1 MDSIQNLAREKAY
14 ELKERENTIRVVG
27 ADPMSK
33 RGFTQ
38 VPNFILQNDKLSI
51 GAKLTYAMMLKYAW
65 NDNHCYPG
73 QKTLAKDLG
82 TSDRS
87 VRSYLKDLEEMGFIT
102 ITQRGL
108 GKVNLYDLHL
118 RVKKKK

>member
-1 MDSIQNLAREKAY
+1 MESIGNLAKHKSL
-14 ELKERENTIRVVG
+14 ELKERENTIRIIG

-65 NDNHCYPG
+65 YDDHCFPG

-87 VRSYLKDLEEMGFIT
+87 VRSYLKELEKAGFIT
-102 ITQRGL
+102 IKQRGL

-118 RVKKKK
+118 RVKKQK